1 MVLDLVDE
9 NNWWKYKKCDNSGFD
24 SNIKKK
30 RFRHE
35 LINIPVW
42 IVLIQIQN

>member
-24 SNIKKK
+24 SNKKK
-30 RFRHE
+30 DSVMNSSTFQFE
-35 LINIPVW
+35 SF
-42 IVLIQIQN
+42 